1 MALFFLQ
8 RLTTLIATLLG
19 ASAVVFVVLEVL
31 PGNAAEVLLGPDA
44 APEAVAELAA
54 RLGLDQPA
62 LVRYGQWLGGLL
74 TGQLGD
80 SHAYSAPVADLI
92 GECTRLSFRVF
103 QS

>member
-8 RLTTLIATLLG
+8 RLATLIATLLG

-92 GECTRLSFRVF
+92 GERPP
-103 QS
+103 